1 MEPGGRRRPCH
12 ARASPPIVLGCSPG
26 SAQVPPAF
34 TARGGLAQTPPRRP
48 LCRVVWVVD
57 RRAALR
63 HPKWP
68 PSSAQCSGAWPWALG
83 GGQLTAVLT
92 SGGGPAN
99 PPHEAGGFRA
109 RRSLQNAV
117 AVDLVFME
125 RGVRAAGRSRAAAA
139 LAGSPACAPRS
150 RWPRPRPPGPLTGCC
165 SLRRYC
171 DCFASGDFC
180 NNCNCNNC
188 CNNLRHEIERF
199 KAIKVTFPMT

>member
-1 MEPGGRRRPCH
+1 ME
-12 ARASPPIVLGCSPG
+12 VGCSPG
-26 SAQVPPAF
+26 SAWVPPAS
-34 TARGGLAQTPPRRP
+34 TARGGLAQTPPP

-68 PSSAQCSGAWPWALG
+68 PSSAQCSGVWPWALG
-83 GGQLTAVLT
+83 GRGQLTAVLT
-92 SGGGPAN
+92 SREGLCKPTSRGRWL
-99 PPHEAGGFRA
+99 RA
-109 RRSLQNAV
+109 RRSLHNAI
-117 AVDLVFME
+117 AVDPVFTE
-125 RGVRAAGRSRAAAA
+125 RGVRAAAA

-165 SLRRYC
+165 SPRRYC

-199 KAIKVTFPMT
+199 KAIKVTFPSVT